1 MSAQA
6 AKNIRQAFPGL
17 AFGSPDYEASQA
29 AARWVGEPAAGA
41 VSKFIAALGLLDIA
55 RRALIDGDTLEA
67 IGEDGPYGSVAQ
79 RRAWASGRL
88 AAACHAIVLAE
99 QLDAQQ
105 RAAAAEIRR
114 LEKKVELLRAE
125 TRAAARFH
133 TINVPFREK
142 RKTRSVDWDAA

>member
-1 MSAQA
+1 MSTQA

-29 AARWVGEPAAGA
+29 AARWASGHVQEDDMTL
-41 VSKFIAALGLLDIA
+41 SALGLLEIA
-55 RRALIDGDTLEA
+55 RRALVDGDTLEA

-79 RRAWASGRL
+79 RRAWAAGRL

-99 QLDAQQ
+99 QLNAQQ

-133 TINVPFREK
+133 TIDVPFREK